1 MTDYTSFNSRVTV
14 VTVTH
19 NSDRFIEGMLDSL
32 PANIPVI
39 IYDNATSD
47 HTLLARLAERDSV
60 QVLFSDENIGF
71 GRGCNIGASFASTE
85 FFLFL
90 NPDSR
95 LRPDTISLLLLA
107 ADTYPDMVAAN
118 PSIVDKDGRPQFKR
132 RSILLPRSAWLGRSA
147 PIKHCSL
154 PVLSG
159 AALFVQRAAFEAVQ
173 GFDPNL
179 FLFFEDDDLS
189 LRLAHSGGLL
199 MFVHD
204 ALVEHAGGV
213 SSGGTE
219 ASERIKAWHWGYS
232 SVYVMAKHRLSFP
245 CMRAILHM
253 LPRALSPLALMSR
266 RKRTKYSQRL
276 AGMLSGCR
284 GVAKANVRPKSSY
297 D

>member
-1 MTDYTSFNSRVTV
+1 MTDYSSFNSRVTV

-19 NSDRFIEGMLDSL
+19 NSDRVIEGMLDSL
-32 PANIPVI
+32 PTGISVI
-39 IYDNATSD
+39 IYDNATTD
-47 HTLLARLAERDSV
+47 RTLLARLAERDSV
-60 QVLFSDENIGF
+60 QVIFSEENIGF
-71 GRGCNIGASFASTE
+71 GRGCNIGAGFANTE
-85 FFLFL
+85 FIFFL

-95 LRPDTISLLLLA
+95 LLHDTVSLLLLA

-118 PSIVDKDGRPQFKR
+118 PRIVDKDGRPQFKR

-147 PIKHCSL
+147 PIKDCSL

-232 SVYVMAKHRLSFP
+232 SVYVMAKHRLSLP
-245 CMRAILHM
+245 CLRAMLHTM
-253 LPRALSPLALMSR
+253 PRALSPLSLVSKH
-266 RKRTKYSQRL
+266 KRTKYYQRL
-276 AGMLSGCR
+276 AGIVAGCR
-284 GVAKANVRPKSSY
+284 AEL
-297 D
+297 